1 MSDNNIKPFDLQETI
16 DDFIDYFDWECVNDV
31 MEYLNWRWATTGNGI
46 PSIPDMKKHARKYL
60 REVAEGVL
68 KQATEK
74 PDLDSVNYFTS
85 TGGFNYEATKYK
97 DSDKI
102 YLKMHFA
109 VSEWSN
115 YDQNSMND
123 ISPLEYRLQYERLLS
138 ENKDLKKEIELL
150 KTDRDQYRALVAL
163 LSSVHSNH

>member
-1 MSDNNIKPFDLQETI
+1 MSDNIIKPFDLQETI
-16 DDFIDYFDWECVNDV
+16 DDFIDYFDWERVNDV
-31 MEYLNWRWATTGNGI
+31 MEHLDWRWATIGNDI
-46 PSIPDMKKHARKYL
+46 PSIPQMKKHARKYL

-74 PDLDSVNYFTS
+74 PDLDSVNYYTS
-85 TGGFNYEATKYK
+85 TGGFYYEATKYK

-115 YDQNSMND
+115 YD
-123 ISPLEYRLQYERLLS
+123 
-138 ENKDLKKEIELL
+138 
-150 KTDRDQYRALVAL
+150 
-163 LSSVHSNH
+163 